1 MIELA
6 GLSRFTGLRFIGN
19 GAYRDVFISE
29 DQKTVIKRP
38 WEDSGRRSNR
48 REVYTFEASKDV
60 RKRFTFEGK
69 RFKVRLAEIVDY
81 DRERCDWLQME
92 YVPNVG
98 KIHIAAGVGVC
109 FSCSGDTTNECDW
122 DRCFTCVF
130 NEWCQDEFGIFDVHM
145 CNFGY
150 QPGRKEIVIVD
161 YGDESFG

>member
-60 RKRFTFEGK
+60 RKRFTFEG
-69 RFKVRLAEIVDY
+69 
-81 DRERCDWLQME
+81 
-92 YVPNVG
+92 
-98 KIHIAAGVGVC
+98 
-109 FSCSGDTTNECDW
+109 
-122 DRCFTCVF
+122 
-130 NEWCQDEFGIFDVHM
+130 
-145 CNFGY
+145 
-150 QPGRKEIVIVD
+150 
-161 YGDESFG
+161 